1 MSFKSGFVCILGK
14 PNAGKSTL
22 LNALAGEKLAIVT
35 PKPQTTRNRVQ
46 GILNIPKKEG
56 QSGAQVIFVDTPGVH
71 KAESSLGK
79 QMMREVHGALEGC
92 DLIYWIC
99 DATKKL
105 EPGDQA
111 VLEMAKKSRTAVFL
125 LLNKVDLLDK
135 QKLLPVIEQFSELH
149 NFNEIIPISAL
160 RKDGIDRLLEATV
173 DVLPEGPRYFPEDE
187 VTDLPVRFMAAEAI
201 REQVLMAT
209 KEEVPHS
216 TAVVIEQFEEG
227 KRLTRISAAIFC
239 EREGQKAILVG
250 KGGQMLK
257 LIGTKARLEI
267 EKLVGTKVFLALF
280 VKVQANWRDS
290 DRFVDGLDWRRQ
302 LEGLTGVATEA
313 APAAARIPAK
323 KARRREVTRTA
334 GRA

>member
-1 MSFKSGFVCILGK
+1 MAFRSGFVCILGK

-35 PKPQTTRNRVQ
+35 PKPQTTRNRIQ
-46 GILNIPKKEG
+46 GILNIPKKKG
-56 QSGAQVIFVDTPGVH
+56 QAGAQVILIDTPGVH
-71 KAESSLGK
+71 KADSSLGK

-92 DLIYWIC
+92 DLIYWIV
-99 DATKKL
+99 DATRKFD
-105 EPGDQA
+105 PSDQTI
-111 VLEMAKKSRTAVFL
+111 LDMASRSRTAVFL

-135 QKLLPVIEQFSELH
+135 QKLLPVIEQFSALH
-149 NFNEIIPISAL
+149 PFQEIIPISAL
-160 RKDGIDRLLEATV
+160 RKDGIDRLLESTV
-173 DVLPEGPRYFPEDE
+173 NLLPEGPRYFPEDE
-187 VTDLPVRFMAAEAI
+187 MTDVPVRFMAAEAI

-227 KRLTRISAAIFC
+227 TRLTRISAAIFC

-257 LIGTKARLEI
+257 LIGTKARQEI

-280 VKVQANWRDS
+280 VKVQPNWRDS
-290 DRFVDGLDWRRQ
+290 AQFVDGLDWRRQ
-302 LEGLTGVATEA
+302 LEGLTGVVAKTPATAKVPGKKKRRPLVTGA
-313 APAAARIPAK
+313 AVRK
-323 KARRREVTRTA
+323 
-334 GRA
+334 

>member
-1 MSFKSGFVCILGK
+1 MAFRSGFVCILGK

-46 GILNIPKKEG
+46 GILNIPKKKG
-56 QSGAQVIFVDTPGVH
+56 QAGAQVILIDTPGVH
-71 KAESSLGK
+71 KAASSLGK

-105 EPGDQA
+105 EPGDQTI
-111 VLEMAKKSRTAVFL
+111 LEMVKRSKTAVFL

-135 QKLLPVIEQFSELH
+135 QKLLPVMEQFSELH
-149 NFNEIIPISAL
+149 GFSEVIPISAL
-160 RKDGIDRLLEATV
+160 RKDGIDRLLDATV
-173 DVLPEGPRYFPEDE
+173 KILPEGPRYFPEDE

-216 TAVVIEQFEEG
+216 TAVLIEQFEEG
-227 KRLTRISAAIFC
+227 ARLTRISAAIVC

-257 LIGTKARLEI
+257 LIGTKARMEI
-267 EKLVGTKVFLALF
+267 EKLVGTKVYLALF
-280 VKVQANWRDS
+280 VKVQPNWRDS
-290 DRFVDGLDWRRQ
+290 DQFVGGLDWRRQ
-302 LEGLTGVATEA
+302 LEGLTGVAEEST
-313 APAAARIPAK
+313 APIGKVTAK
-323 KARRREVTRTA
+323 RLGNHR
-334 GRA
+334 

>member
-46 GILNIPKKEG
+46 GILNIPKKKG
-56 QSGAQVIFVDTPGVH
+56 QAGAQVIFIDTPGVH

-160 RKDGIDRLLEATV
+160 RKDGIDRLLEATMEI
-173 DVLPEGPRYFPEDE
+173 LPEGPRYFPEDE

-302 LEGLTGVATEA
+302 LEGLTGVAREP
-313 APAAARIPAK
+313 APAEAKVPVK
-323 KARRREVTRTA
+323 KASNRQVTRTA

>member
-1 MSFKSGFVCILGK
+1 MAFRSGFVCILGK

-46 GILNIPKKEG
+46 GILNIPKKKG
-56 QSGAQVIFVDTPGVH
+56 QAGAQVILVDTPGVH

-92 DLIYWIC
+92 DLIYWIV

-105 EPGDQA
+105 ESGDHLI
-111 VLEMAKKSRTAVFL
+111 LEMAKKSKTDVFL

-149 NFNEIIPISAL
+149 SFNEIIPISAL

-173 DVLPEGPRYFPEDE
+173 NILPEGPRYFPDDE
-187 VTDLPVRFMAAEAI
+187 MTDVPVRFMAAEAI

-227 KRLTRISAAIFC
+227 TRLTRISAAIFC

-257 LIGTKARLEI
+257 LIGTKARQEI

-280 VKVQANWRDS
+280 VKVQPNWRDS
-290 DRFVDGLDWRRQ
+290 EQFVNGLDWRRQ
-302 LEGLTGVATEA
+302 LEGLAGVVEKSAPSSVPGKKKRRPLVTGAVAH
-313 APAAARIPAK
+313 K
-323 KARRREVTRTA
+323 
-334 GRA
+334 

>member
-46 GILNIPKKEG
+46 GILNIPKKKG
-56 QSGAQVIFVDTPGVH
+56 QAGAQVIFIDTPGVH